1 MKKKRKAGKSS
12 IWKPKAKTIYR
23 KKTQLIN
30 QSTNYQHTS
39 TIQPSDT
46 KATSRVSWHL
56 ANHLPWFART
66 PPWQRGAWK
75 STRSGYPSW
84 PCAKKSV
91 CHIQAH
97 VTPTVGWLQRL
108 QHVTTFQFWCP
119 KKQMD
124 QKMIRFYGLQAYSLG
139 NLLLLIEELICS
151 KPPLAHP
158 KSSKQFHLH
167 QRLLV
172 GHINPVIYGDP
183 LSAHAWSPVRWSICI
198 PGQLIDTLVVTN
210 LILVGEIELGKTLDL
225 TVAIG

>member
-1 MKKKRKAGKSS
+1 MRAADAVRHWKTVQAVDCKPGHLEMRPKQMKKTQSRQKLHLEAQ
-12 IWKPKAKTIYR
+12 AKTIYR

-151 KPPLAHP
+151 KPPLAH
-158 KSSKQFHLH
+158 
-167 QRLLV
+167 QRV
-172 GHINPVIYGDP
+172 PNSFTSTKGF
-183 LSAHAWSPVRWSICI
+183 WS
-198 PGQLIDTLVVTN
+198 VTS
-210 LILVGEIELGKTLDL
+210 TQ
-225 TVAIG
+225 

>member
-1 MKKKRKAGKSS
+1 MRAADAVRHWKIVQAVDCKPGHLEMRPKQMAKKSKAGLSS
-12 IWKPKAKTIYR
+12 IWKPKQRQFTER
-23 KKTQLIN
+23 KRN

-46 KATSRVSWHL
+46 KETTRVSWHL

-75 STRSGYPSW
+75 STGSGYPSW
-84 PCAKKSV
+84 PRAKKSV

-124 QKMIRFYGLQAYSLG
+124 QKMIRFLRLAGLQ
-139 NLLLLIEELICS
+139 
-151 KPPLAHP
+151 PRQ
-158 KSSKQFHLH
+158 SSASHWRTDMQ
-167 QRLLV
+167 
-172 GHINPVIYGDP
+172 
-183 LSAHAWSPVRWSICI
+183 
-198 PGQLIDTLVVTN
+198 
-210 LILVGEIELGKTLDL
+210 
-225 TVAIG
+225 